1 MNNFF
6 SDSGHRGNIHQQ
18 HKGHIRQIL
27 SWGIYNIILNSENLK
42 IFPLRSG
49 KIKGAHPHHTDER
62 NWRQYNKIERY
73 SIFLDLDWKSQY
85 FQNDHTAQAIYRFNA
100 IPIKISINNLKNFKE
115 T

>member
-85 FQNDHTAQAIYRFNA
+85 F
-100 IPIKISINNLKNFKE
+100 
-115 T
+115 